1 MYPNSYTIP
10 QAQPLL
16 NTEQGELIAVGNK
29 IPQSRV
35 ENSALL
41 KRLANINQKYNEAAV
56 DNRILKANVETLR
69 AKVKMEEDVKPLT
82 GMTLFYSTIADMSS
96 ANGIVRAPAEV
107 DLEIRGHLGIFR
119 QYGEEDAEPD
129 EPCLVGWW
137 LRRPPGKA
145 TCAQVQAVGWPP
157 VRSFRKN
164 ILYVHP
170 EKHVCDSSNSPAAFV
185 KVGMDGAPYLRKVD
199 LKMFNSYQELSM
211 APQKMFSSFTTRNS
225 CSPGMSERDYMNESK
240 VMNLLNGSDYVRT
253 YEDKDGDWMLV
264 GDVPWEMFVESCKRL
279 RIMKGSEAIGIAPRA
294 MEKCKNTS

>member
-1 MYPNSYTIP
+1 M
-10 QAQPLL
+10 L
-16 NTEQGELIAVGNK
+16 AVGDRIFGQSG

-69 AKVKMEEDVKPLT
+69 AKAKSYLSFTFVKMEEDVKPLT

-96 ANGIVRAPAEV
+96 ANDRGGVIVDRMANGLGLEETELRLGLGLDGGGGGEDEGSKKRGFEETI
-107 DLEIRGHLGIFR
+107 DLKLQLHMPSDSEKS
-119 QYGEEDAEPD
+119 E
-129 EPCLVGWW
+129 
-137 LRRPPGKA
+137 A
-145 TCAQVQAVGWPP
+145 TLESSDNMAVGWPP

-211 APQKMFSSFTTRNS
+211 APQKMFSSFTTSTRMRACRNS

-264 GDVPWEMFVESCKRL
+264 GDVPWE
-279 RIMKGSEAIGIAPRA
+279 
-294 MEKCKNTS
+294 